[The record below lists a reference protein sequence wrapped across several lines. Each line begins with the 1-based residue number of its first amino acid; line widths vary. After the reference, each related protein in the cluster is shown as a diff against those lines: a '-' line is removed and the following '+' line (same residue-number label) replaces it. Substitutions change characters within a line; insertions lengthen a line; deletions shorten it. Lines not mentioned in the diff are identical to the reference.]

1 MKYYHVS
8 SLVQSGQILRKDTKR
23 NYSCC
28 EFISNCD
35 VSSYEK
41 FLNILQQLSSSNIF
55 NITGR
60 SANKWTCE
68 AVFENIRSNC
78 YPNKPSRVWSVYLS
92 KTFEEALKFYTHERK
107 PHDTQE
113 RVSHIFEIDLPDIE
127 NVSVFDMTLFEEA
140 EQSLYVED
148 ITPSIYAQICQKA
161 HMYWN
166 NTKTPKNKLEYL
178 VDCEITIGK
187 QLV

>member
-8 SLVQSGQILRKDTKR
+8 SLVQSGQILRKNTKQ
-23 NYSCC
+23 NYCYC

-41 FLNILQQLSSSNIF
+41 FLIIRQQLSSLNIF

-60 SANKWTCE
+60 TANKWSCE

-92 KTFEEALKFYTHERK
+92 KTFEEALKFYTHERRS
-107 PHDTQE
+107 HDTQE
-113 RVSHIFEIDLPDIE
+113 RVSHIFEVDISDNE
-127 NVSVFDMTLFEEA
+127 KVSVFDMTLFEEA
-140 EQSLYVED
+140 EQSLYVEE
-148 ITPSIYAQICQKA
+148 IAPSTYDQICEKA

-166 NTKTPKNKLEYL
+166 NIKTPKNKLEYL

-187 QLV
+187 QLI